1 MSAHATVSTHKV
13 PFGQKVAF
21 GLGMLANQMFPA
33 ALGIFMVV
41 LVQDLGFPGWMWSAI
56 YFFPRIFDSLTD
68 PIMGFISDN
77 TRSVWGRRR
86 HYVFCGAILMGVAFV
101 TMWQLYRENGVT
113 YNFTYFIVWSF
124 IFYLG
129 LTIFSVPYVAMGYEM
144 SDDFHE
150 RTSIMATAQWIGQ
163 WAWVIAPW
171 FWVIMYD
178 PDWFPNADT
187 ATRTLAVWVGVGCA
201 LLAMVPAIFIKS
213 KSSKDDTSL
222 APLTLKG
229 IGGSLLQILEGFK
242 QAFQSI
248 PFRKLC
254 IATFLIFN
262 AFNTVAAFS
271 FFIIVYHLFN
281 GDTKAAGVWPTLF
294 GSLGALG
301 TTFLVIPT
309 VAWLSKQLGKKR
321 AFLLSQGISIFG
333 YILLWFLFIPGKPYL
348 FIFALPFFSFGIGSL
363 FTLMMSMTADVCD
376 LDELNTGK
384 RREGIFG
391 AIYWWMVKFGF
402 AIAGGLSGLIITI
415 VGLNPDAAVQP
426 EGAVTGLRLFF
437 SGVPMLGTM
446 LAMFVM
452 RNYDLDEQR
461 AREIQ
466 AALAS
471 RKAQKPSGGYAQS
484 ALGLEG
490 LSKAEILARFPQF
503 FAAPLDFG
511 AMSGEEL
518 RHRFQHQLNEGMHGI
533 CFSPYLPG
541 QNPGD
546 PITEE
551 QIRKRLEVVRPYT
564 RWIRT
569 FSCTNGHELIP
580 EIARQMGLNTMIGAW
595 ISHDLERNERELQSL
610 IALVHKGWV
619 DIATV
624 GNEVLFRGELPE
636 AAVCKYISRLK
647 QAAGATPVAYV
658 DTYYEWLNRPQLIE
672 VCDIVSINCYPFW
685 EGASIEAAG
694 FYLQEM
700 YRRAV
705 EAANGKQVIIAE
717 TGWPS
722 MGAPVGQAVPSADNY
737 LHYFLEVQWWAARHH
752 VPCFHFS
759 SFDESWKIH
768 AEGWAGTSW
777 GIWDIHD
784 RLKFAPSDGLTIPLS
799 KTD

>member
-1 MSAHATVSTHKV
+1 M

-56 YFFPRIFDSLTD
+56 YFFPRIFDSITD

-86 HYVFCGAILMGVAFV
+86 QYVFIGAIIMGIAFV
-101 TMWQLYRENGVT
+101 TMWQLYRENGVE
-113 YNFTYFIVWSF
+113 YNFYYFLFMSF

-187 ATRTLAVWVGVGCA
+187 ATRTLATWVGISCA
-201 LLAMVPAIFIKS
+201 ILAMVPAFFIKS
-213 KSSKDDTSL
+213 KSTKDDESL
-222 APLTLKG
+222 SPLTFQA
-229 IGGSLLQILEGFK
+229 IGGSLLQIFDGFK
-242 QAFQSI
+242 QAFQSV

-254 IATFLIFN
+254 ISTFLIFN

-271 FFIIVYHLFN
+271 FFIVVYHLFN
-281 GDTKAAGVWPTLF
+281 GDAGAAGIWPTLF
-294 GSLGALG
+294 GSLGALI
-301 TTFLVIPT
+301 TTFIVIPT
-309 VAWLSKQLGKKR
+309 VAWLSRLLGKKK
-321 AFLLSQGISIFG
+321 AFLVSQGISVFG
-333 YILLWFLFIPGKPYL
+333 YILLWFLFIPGKPYM

-402 AIAGGLSGLIITI
+402 AIAGGLSGLIIAY

-446 LAMFVM
+446 IAMAVM
-452 RNYDLDEQR
+452 WNYDLDEAR
-461 AREIQ
+461 ANAIQ
-466 AALAS
+466 QELAK
-471 RKAQKPSGGYAQS
+471 RKAGSKPSGLVHSGVDM
-484 ALGLEG
+484 EG
-490 LSKAEILARFPQF
+490 LSKEEIFSRFPQF
-503 FAAPLDFG
+503 FRLPLKLETMG
-511 AMSGEEL
+511 KEEL
-518 RHRFQHQLNEGMHGI
+518 RSHFQQQLESKMHGI
-533 CFSPYLPG
+533 SFTPYLKG

-546 PITEE
+546 FVTPE
-551 QIRKRLEVVRPYT
+551 QIRKRLEVIRPYT
-564 RWIRT
+564 EWIRT

-580 EIARQMGLNTMIGAW
+580 EIAKTMGMKTMIGAW
-595 ISHDLERNERELQSL
+595 ISNDLAQNEKEVASL
-610 IALVHKGWV
+610 IALANRGLV

-624 GNEVLFRGELPE
+624 GNEVLYRNELPLE
-636 AAVCKYISRLK
+636 EILQYMARVK
-647 QAAGATPVAYV
+647 QAVGKVPVSYV
-658 DTYYEWLNRPQLIE
+658 DAYYQFIQHPDLVDR
-672 VCDIVSINCYPFW
+672 CDVIPINCYPFW
-685 EGASIEAAG
+685 EGAGIDKADL
-694 FYLQEM
+694 YLQEM
-700 YRRAV
+700 YRQTKEVAK
-705 EAANGKQVIIAE
+705 GKEVIVAE

-722 MGAPVGQAVPSADNY
+722 MGAPVGEAIPSEENY
-737 LHYFLEVQWWAARHH
+737 LRYFMASQLWAKQKD

-777 GIWDIHD
+777 GIWDAQEKP
-784 RLKFAPSDGLTIPLS
+784 KFAPGEFAGKS
-799 KTD
+799 